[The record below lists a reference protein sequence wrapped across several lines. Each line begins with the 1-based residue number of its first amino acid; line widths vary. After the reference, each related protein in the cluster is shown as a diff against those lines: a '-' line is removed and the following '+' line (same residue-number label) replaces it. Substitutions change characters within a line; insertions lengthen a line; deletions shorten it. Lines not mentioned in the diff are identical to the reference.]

1 MVRVMRDPRG
11 QRALRRKELLELLAV
26 GRERAISELRATRGQ
41 SADYAQTRA
50 ISGLCANAGN
60 QRITRKRGQSAGYA
74 QTRMTRNP

>member
-50 ISGLCANAGN
+50 ISGYAQTQAISELRANAGN
-60 QRITRKRGQSAGYA
+60 QRVTRKRG
-74 QTRMTRNP
+74 